1 MKQRDFVV
9 QALSNASDQGIAG
22 DARIEFAVE
31 QVTQGLLAKECDH
44 STGFAD
50 EKEARKY
57 ASAVV
62 RNYLRRAK
70 ELNGGV
76 EYKPTNPRGPRD
88 SSKVRELKLAL
99 TALKAHGASGDQIS
113 IVESAITTQEELDKA
128 EKSKKP
134 TMSAD
139 EALAILAK
147 NGVDIAS

>member
-9 QALSNASDQGIAG
+9 QSLNNASAQGLEG

-31 QVTQGLLAKECDH
+31 QVTQGLLTKECSH
-44 STGFAD
+44 SSGFAD

-76 EYKPTNPRGPRD
+76 EYKPANPRGPRD
-88 SSKVRELKLAL
+88 SAKVRELKLAL
-99 TALKAHGASGDQIS
+99 SALKAHGATDDQIA
-113 IVESAITTQEELDKA
+113 IVETAIAAQEELDKA

-134 TMSAD
+134 TMSPE

>member
-9 QALSNASDQGIAG
+9 QAISNATAQGLEG

-31 QVTQGLLAKECDH
+31 QVTQGLLSKECSH
-44 STGFAD
+44 STGFD
-50 EKEARKY
+50 NEKEARSY

-70 ELNGGV
+70 ELNGGI
-76 EYKPTNPRGPRD
+76 EYKPANPRGPRD

-99 TALKAHGASGDQIS
+99 EALKAHGAPAEQLDM
-113 IVESAITTQEELDKA
+113 VESAIKAQEELDKA
-128 EKSKKP
+128 EKSKKS
-134 TMSAD
+134 TMSPE